1 MKVSKD
7 EVLYTA
13 NLAKLKIKEEE
24 IDTFIEQMTEYLA
37 YANNLDTVDTEN
49 VEPLSH
55 VLEVENVM
63 REDEIKEGLNIE
75 EALKNAPKKE
85 GRCFKVPKML

>member
-24 IDTFIEQMTEYLA
+24 IDTFIEQMTQYLS
-37 YANNLDTVDTEN
+37 YANNLDKVDTEN

-55 VLEVENVM
+55 VLDVENVM
-63 REDEIKEGLNIE
+63 RKDEIKEGLNIE
-75 EALKNAPKKE
+75 EALKNAPEKE